1 MNFEIVTD
9 SSANLTN
16 ELIDRYGLHIL
27 SLRFLVGDREYY
39 SYVKG
44 EENDLK
50 KFYAMMRSKENVKTS
65 HISPALCTE
74 LFEGLLRE
82 GKDVLFLG
90 FSSALSGTYETAERA
105 MNELREKYP
114 ERKMYCVDTLSASL
128 GQGLLVTYAAKKRE
142 EGLSIDET
150 YRWVMDN
157 RLHLCHWFTVDDLF
171 FLKRG
176 GCVNAATAILGSMLG
191 IKPVLHMDDEGRL
204 IHVTKAR
211 GRRASLDMLVR
222 KMEELAI
229 EPEKQTIYISHGD
242 CVEDAE
248 YVAGLIRDKWG
259 NRDILIHYVDP
270 VIGAHSGP
278 GTVALFFMGVHR

>member
-128 GQGLLVTYAAKKRE
+128 GQGLLVTYAAKNRE

-176 GCVNAATAILGSMLG
+176 GRVNAATAILGSMLG

>member
-176 GCVNAATAILGSMLG
+176 GRVNAATAILGSMLG